1 MRKPVIK
8 CLYFSLSD
16 SVEQFKVGC
25 STDMSKY
32 ARCQVINHFTAG
44 GEKKTHQ
51 NHHKETLLVGR
62 GHGSRSGLFMVESD
76 PVQMTS
82 LPRWAD

>member
-32 ARCQVINHFTAG
+32 ARCQVINHFTARG
-44 GEKKTHQ
+44 GKKTHQ
-51 NHHKETLLVGR
+51 KHHKQTL
-62 GHGSRSGLFMVESD
+62 
-76 PVQMTS
+76 
-82 LPRWAD
+82 

>member
-44 GEKKTHQ
+44 GEKTHQ
-51 NHHKETLLVGR
+51 KHHRQTLLVGR
-62 GHGSRSGLFMVESD
+62 GHGSRSGLLMVESD
-76 PVQMTS
+76 PVQTTS
-82 LPRWAD
+82 RPRRAD

>member
-16 SVEQFKVGC
+16 SVEQFRVGC
-25 STDMSKY
+25 PTDMSKY

-44 GEKKTHQ
+44 GEPPPHKTTQ
-51 NHHKETLLVGR
+51 AETFAG
-62 GHGSRSGLFMVESD
+62 
-76 PVQMTS
+76 
-82 LPRWAD
+82 